1 MDLFLSFHIISF
13 KFSTDV
19 LGKIT
24 SVVTTLKGSFPVQIL
39 CFCSRSFFSYV
50 SWLAPSQFSACSW
63 QPITQKIIHLPL
75 LENNVINSWD
85 CHCFLLKILPQ
96 FFVVVL
102 SLLSLI
108 KYCHT
113 YIFPSVIL
121 AMEHPLS
128 FCDGFLNVLPVSNF
142 THRSPF
148 FNWH

>member
-24 SVVTTLKGSFPVQIL
+24 SVATTLKGSFPVQIL

-85 CHCFLLKILPQ
+85 CHCFLLKILPV
-96 FFVVVL
+96 FCC
-102 SLLSLI
+102 S
-108 KYCHT
+108 
-113 YIFPSVIL
+113 
-121 AMEHPLS
+121 LS
-128 FCDGFLNVLPVSNF
+128 FISHQILSHIYISFSYSGNGTSTQFLRWLPKCFPCLKFHTLKSIL
-142 THRSPF
+142 
-148 FNWH
+148 